1 MFTFIMTI
9 YLIVLVYMTIAV
21 IVNLSAKTTV
31 GRISNLI
38 NLPSDEE
45 LEAMEY
51 SKHKKKL
58 MHPDTIQSYKD
69 PEEEEL
75 YNKLIITLDEF
86 KKTHSISRWT
96 SFKISLSEYFKRK
109 LIAHASTL
117 IVALL
122 WGLFF
127 LLTYLI

>member
-1 MFTFIMTI
+1 MTI
-9 YLIVLVYMTIAV
+9 YLIALVYMTISV
-21 IVNLSAKTTV
+21 IVNLSARTTV
-31 GRISNLI
+31 GRISNI
-38 NLPSDEE
+38 VNLPSDEE

-51 SKHKKKL
+51 SKRRKRS
-58 MHPDTIQSYKD
+58 MHPDTIRSYKD
-69 PEEEEL
+69 PKEEEL
-75 YNKLIITLDEF
+75 YNKLITTLDEF
-86 KKTHSISRWT
+86 KKTHGISRWT
-96 SFKISLSEYFKRK
+96 SFKISLSEYFKIK